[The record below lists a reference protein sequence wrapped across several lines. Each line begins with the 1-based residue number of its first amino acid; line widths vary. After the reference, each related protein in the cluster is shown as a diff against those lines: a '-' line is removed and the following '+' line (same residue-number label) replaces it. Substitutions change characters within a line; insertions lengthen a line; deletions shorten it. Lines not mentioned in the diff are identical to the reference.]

1 MREFLLLAP
10 LALGAC
16 ATNPNRVSIDLAPPG
31 ATCVQ
36 SASLNSYISQPASA
50 EVGARL
56 MGSASARSLR
66 WVPHGTAVTMEF
78 NASRVTA
85 YLDANGRIERVSCG

>member
-1 MREFLLLAP
+1 
-10 LALGAC
+10 
-16 ATNPNRVSIDLAPPG
+16 
-31 ATCVQ
+31 
-36 SASLNSYISQPASA
+36 
-50 EVGARL
+50 

-66 WVPHGTAVTMEF
+66 WVAHGTAVTMEF